1 MAQDQ
6 AKLIL
11 IIGGSRSGKANM
23 LLRLIKHKRPGNDKI
38 NNLYV
43 KDLSKSIEK
52 YQLKIQKAF
61 IGYSLANYDVKL

>member
-1 MAQDQ
+1 
-6 AKLIL
+6 
-11 IIGGSRSGKANM
+11 M

-43 KDLSKSIEK
+43 KDLSKSIKK